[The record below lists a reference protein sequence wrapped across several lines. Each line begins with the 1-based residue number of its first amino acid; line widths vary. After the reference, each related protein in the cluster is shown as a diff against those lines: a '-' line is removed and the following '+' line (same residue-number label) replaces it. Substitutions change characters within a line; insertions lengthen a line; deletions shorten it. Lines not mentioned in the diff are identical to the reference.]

1 MGAQV
6 LDINMDEGMLD
17 GKAAMAKFVNYIASE
32 PDISRVLIQ
41 WSLDYSDPFGH
52 SLDAGIPDIK

>member
-17 GKAAMAKFVNYIASE
+17 GKAAMAKFINYIASE

-41 WSLDYSDPFGH
+41 LNLDY
-52 SLDAGIPDIK
+52 LVIALILACQL